1 MAGNSSSKRRKVRYR
16 KITFKLSTKEK
27 SVIDRFCRT
36 NGITPN
42 KFYKT
47 AIREY
52 LQNNSE
58 MKEADF
64 ILENQLK
71 LFDPDDNGDVEES
84 PEEEDVRNVE
94 EFNPRG
100 D

>member
-1 MAGNSSSKRRKVRYR
+1 MAANSSRKRKMIRYR
-16 KITFKLSTKEK
+16 KISFKVSHREK
-27 SVIDRFCRT
+27 LIIDRFCRA

-42 KFYKT
+42 KFYKK

-71 LFDPDDNGDVEES
+71 LFDPDTDDQI
-84 PEEEDVRNVE
+84 EEEAD
-94 EFNPRG
+94 
-100 D
+100 